1 MDRISRERG
10 RPAPALR
17 AAVSDLLERCAW
29 PGNVRQLENTIQ
41 RLVLLAGDGPITV
54 EVVESDR
61 GLREMLTGSGSVAP
75 PVLSLKQ
82 NEKDRIRQ
90 ALDAVGGNRLRAARM
105 LGISRATIFR
115 KIKQY
120 GLS

>member
-1 MDRISRERG
+1 V
-10 RPAPALR
+10 LR

-41 RLVLLAGDGPITV
+41 RLVLLAGDGPITP

-61 GLREMLTGSGSVAP
+61 GLREMLTGSGTAAS

-82 NEKDRIRQ
+82 TEKDKIRQ

-120 GLS
+120 DLS